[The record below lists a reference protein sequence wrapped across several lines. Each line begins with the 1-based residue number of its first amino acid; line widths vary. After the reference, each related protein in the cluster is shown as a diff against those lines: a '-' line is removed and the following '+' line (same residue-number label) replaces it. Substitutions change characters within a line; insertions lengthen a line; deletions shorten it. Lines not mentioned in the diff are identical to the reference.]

1 MSHAVLERVYRREY
15 GRVVSMLAAR
25 VGLQHVDVV
34 EDAVQAAWTTALS
47 KWPKDGVPRRPAAW
61 LFRAAHN
68 GVDVF
73 RVFDAMNDMRNIE
86 RALAAVKNVGKHAQG
101 TIAYTLSPVH
111 TLDTWLDQ
119 GKLYSAEEVERLARE
134 TEEWFR

>member
-68 GVDVF
+68 GVLD
-73 RVFDAMNDMRNIE
+73 RLRTQQR
-86 RALAAVKNVGKHAQG
+86 RAD
-101 TIAYTLSPVH
+101 I
-111 TLDTWLDQ
+111 
-119 GKLYSAEEVERLARE
+119 LART
-134 TEEWFR
+134 TESGTDSPADPFLANEVPDAQLAMLFACCDSQAKLSRSRLRQR